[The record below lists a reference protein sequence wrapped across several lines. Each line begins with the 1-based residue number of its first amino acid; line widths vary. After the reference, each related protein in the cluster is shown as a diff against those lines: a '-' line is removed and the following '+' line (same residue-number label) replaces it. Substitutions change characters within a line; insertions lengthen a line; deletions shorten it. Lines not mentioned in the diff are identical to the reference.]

1 MVLGCDQE
9 IDQLCD
15 EWTPEPLHPP
25 ITKEME
31 LSPPVLESAA
41 GPHTVVNGKDVINL
55 SSANY
60 LGLIGHPKIKEA
72 CNAALEKYGVG
83 ACGPRG
89 FYGTIGK
96 EYLLLYV
103 YKSTYWAQF
112 YGESFSRNFPFSTQL

>member
-60 LGLIGHPKIKEA
+60 LGLIGHPKIKVPGIGVL
-72 CNAALEKYGVG
+72 NIFSAL
-83 ACGPRG
+83 G
-89 FYGTIGK
+89 FW
-96 EYLLLYV
+96 LL
-103 YKSTYWAQF
+103 W
-112 YGESFSRNFPFSTQL
+112 

>member
-1 MVLGCDQE
+1 MSFVNGDFTGHLFLETLLVVVIAFLLLQKSYQPEKRPLTEQE

-60 LGLIGHPKIKEA
+60 LGLIGHPKIKVPGIGVL
-72 CNAALEKYGVG
+72 NFFSAL
-83 ACGPRG
+83 G
-89 FYGTIGK
+89 FW
-96 EYLLLYV
+96 LL
-103 YKSTYWAQF
+103 W
-112 YGESFSRNFPFSTQL
+112 